1 MRHGLLLLIL
11 MLGACESPP
20 PPSAASAPEV
30 SIRLPALVGVDAGV
44 ASQLREAFDDW
55 KQASLTGQKLSR
67 QAQLAGQ
74 LGMLA
79 LAYEQYQLASDSFD
93 WAGRNDPEN
102 FRWRYLSAQS
112 ERSAGNKDAAIS
124 HLRAAAKLAPDDLPI
139 RLLLAELLMEQQR
152 LEEADQLLGPSV
164 EREPAAL
171 LSVRGRLA
179 LARKDY
185 AAASQWLQ
193 SALRLEPQASRLQ
206 YPLGLALRG
215 LGDED
220 AARLAISRR
229 GNVAASVPD
238 PLLAEVSALA
248 SGARILEK
256 AAGKASASGD
266 FAQAVVLYRAALEK
280 ADEPQIRLNLGI
292 SMARLGQLAA
302 AEGEFRQ
309 VLTAEPENASA
320 HFALGS
326 VLAMQG
332 RDVDAVQSYQQALKI
347 FPRDPDT
354 LMNLA
359 NARSRLGRFEQA
371 ADAYAQVIAIDPA
384 RAEARLGQSIMLIEL
399 RRWPEARASLQAGLQ
414 VTPGQS
420 GLEAM
425 LARLLAA
432 APDAEIRDGSRALKL
447 AEGLYA
453 REQNLLHAE
462 VLAQAL
468 AEVGRYT
475 EAAQLQ
481 QQLIAAAHM
490 QKQPDLAKR
499 LQANLDRYAAG
510 KPSRMGQ

>member
-1 MRHGLLLLIL
+1 MTPKVGIQ
-11 MLGACESPP
+11 
-20 PPSAASAPEV
+20 
-30 SIRLPALVGVDAGV
+30 LPALAGLDAGV

-55 KQASLTGQKLSR
+55 QQAGLSGQELTQ
-67 QAQLAGQ
+67 QAKLAGQ
-74 LGMLA
+74 LGMVA
-79 LAYEQYQLASDSFD
+79 LAYAQYQLAGDALD
-93 WAGRNDPEN
+93 WAARSDPEN
-102 FRWRYLSAQS
+102 FRWRYLSALS
-112 ERSAGNKDAAIS
+112 ARSAGDKDAAIL
-124 HLRAAAKLAPDDLPI
+124 HLNAAATLAPDDLPI
-139 RLLLAELLMEQQR
+139 RLLLADLLLEQQR
-152 LEEADQLLGPSV
+152 LEEASRLLGPSL
-164 EREPAAL
+164 EGESAAL
-171 LSVRGRLA
+171 LGVRGRLA

-193 SALRLEPQASRLQ
+193 SALLLEPQASRLQ

-229 GNVAASVPD
+229 GNVAASVRD

-248 SGARILEK
+248 SGARVLEK

-266 FAQAVVLYRAALEK
+266 FAQAIVLYRAALEK

-292 SMARLGQLAA
+292 SMARLGQVAA

-309 VLTAEPENASA
+309 VLAAEPENAPA

-354 LMNLA
+354 WMNLA
-359 NARSRLGRFEQA
+359 NAWSRLGRFEQA
-371 ADAYAQVIAIDPA
+371 EDAYAQVIAIDPA

-399 RRWPEARASLQAGLQ
+399 RRWQAARASLQAGLQ
-414 VTPGQS
+414 VTPGRS

-432 APDAEIRDGSRALKL
+432 APEAEIRDGARALTL

-481 QQLIAAAHM
+481 QQLIAAART